1 MRFGRLPEIRPEPA
15 ITMTVDGEPIEA
27 RAGDT
32 VATALLAA
40 GAGATRQTPVSGA
53 GRAAYC
59 LMGVCFECLVEIDG
73 VPNRQACLVPVTD
86 GMVVR
91 RQRGAANLAEQDA

>member
-1 MRFGRLPEIRPEPA
+1 MRFDRLPEIRPVPRV
-15 ITMTVDGEPIEA
+15 TLTVDGEPVEA
-27 RAGDT
+27 RADDT

-40 GAGATRQTPVSGA
+40 GAGATRKTPVSRS

-73 VPNRQACLVPVTD
+73 VPNRQACLVPVAE

-91 RQRGAANLAEQDA
+91 RQDGAVRISEDGV